1 MTANGITQIV
11 LYLVILTA
19 LAYPLGAY
27 MARVY
32 AGTLRV
38 PRWLA
43 APERGFYRLVGTR
56 AEQEQGWKPYAV
68 TALVFMAVFAV
79 LLYVLLRLQ
88 GHLPLNPDG
97 LASVNPWVAMNTTAS
112 FVTNT
117 NWQYYGGEYTMSYLS
132 QMAGLAVQNFVSAAL
147 GMAVLAAVIRGFARR
162 SAGTVGNFWV
172 DLYRS
177 LVYILLPLALIL
189 AVLLVSQGVVQ
200 TFHGAATATTLEG
213 GQQAIARGPAAS
225 QIAIKQLGTNGGG
238 FYNSNS
244 AVPFESSNDFTNLL
258 EMLAILLIPVAQ
270 VFMFG
275 RMVGSRRQAFPVYAA
290 MMTMTVIGIAVA
302 LPAEQHGSQVLR
314 DSGVNITA
322 GDGSSG
328 GNMSDKE
335 VRFGIAPT
343 VNWAVVTTNASN
355 GSVNGGH
362 DALTPTGG
370 AVPITNM
377 FTGEVIWGGVGSGLY
392 GMFFYIVIAV
402 FVAGPHGRA
411 HPRVPGEE
419 DRGEGDQARGRR
431 CALRADH
438 RARPDRDSDLHRSRA
453 GVHLQPRSA
462 RLLRDPLRVRLAG
475 EQQRERVRRIR
486 RDRVLDARRLD
497 RPLAR
502 SLRAADRRTRA
513 GRLAGGEEDRAPVG
527 GNLPDRRPDLRRAPR
542 RRRDPHRRPDD
553 LPRADARAD
562 RGGAPVMQLLGRS
575 AIAVV
580 VLTLVFGVAY
590 PVLFTGFSQLVFSD
604 KADGSLIERD
614 GKVVGSKLA
623 AQAFTKPQYF
633 HPRPSATSPEYNA
646 AATTFANLGPT
657 NPDLAKAV
665 RERVQAILKLERP
678 YNPGLQIG
686 DIPVDAVTTSASGID
701 PHISPANA
709 HLQAAR
715 VAKVR
720 GLSPERVSQL
730 IDQNTDGR
738 WLGIFGEPAVNVL
751 ELNLALDEETT

>member
-1 MTANGITQIV
+1 MTGNGITQIL
-11 LYLVILTA
+11 LYLVILTV

-27 MARVY
+27 MTRVY
-32 AGTLRV
+32 TGTLRI
-38 PRWLA
+38 PRWLG

-56 AEQEQGWKPYAV
+56 ADQEQGWKPYAV

-97 LASVNPWVAMNTTAS
+97 FASVNPWVAMNTTAS

-117 NWQYYGGEYTMSYLS
+117 NWQYYGGETTMSYLS

-189 AVLLVSQGVVQ
+189 AILLVSQGVVQ

-244 AVPFESSNDFTNLL
+244 SVPFESSNAFTNLL

-335 VRFGIAPT
+335 VRNGIAPT
-343 VNWAVVTTNASN
+343 VTWAVATTNASN

-362 DALTPTGG
+362 DALTPAGG

-402 FVAGPHGRA
+402 FVAGLMVGRT
-411 HPRVPGEE
+411 PEYLGKKIE
-419 DRGEGDQARGRR
+419 AR
-431 CALRADH
+431 
-438 RARPDRDSDLHRSRA
+438 
-453 GVHLQPRSA
+453 
-462 RLLRDPLRVRLAG
+462 
-475 EQQRERVRRIR
+475 EI
-486 RDRVLDARRLD
+486 
-497 RPLAR
+497 
-502 SLRAADRRTRA
+502 
-513 GRLAGGEEDRAPVG
+513 
-527 GNLPDRRPDLRRAPR
+527 
-542 RRRDPHRRPDD
+542 
-553 LPRADARAD
+553 
-562 RGGAPVMQLLGRS
+562 
-575 AIAVV
+575 
-580 VLTLVFGVAY
+580 
-590 PVLFTGFSQLVFSD
+590 
-604 KADGSLIERD
+604 
-614 GKVVGSKLA
+614 KLA
-623 AQAFTKPQYF
+623 AIGALFVPTMVLILTAIAIATDRGLASIFNPGAHGFSETLYAYDSQSNNNGSAFAGYGATEFSTLVGSIALWLGRFAPLVAALALGGSLAAKKTVP
-633 HPRPSATSPEYNA
+633 PSAG
-646 AATTFANLGPT
+646 TFRTDGPTFVVLLVGVVILTAGLMLFPALTLGPIVE
-657 NPDLAKAV
+657 A
-665 RERVQAILKLERP
+665 
-678 YNPGLQIG
+678 LQ
-686 DIPVDAVTTSASGID
+686 
-701 PHISPANA
+701 
-709 HLQAAR
+709 
-715 VAKVR
+715 
-720 GLSPERVSQL
+720 
-730 IDQNTDGR
+730 
-738 WLGIFGEPAVNVL
+738 
-751 ELNLALDEETT
+751 